1 MENNSKSSVVY
12 QGKIPGRV
20 KYTFAFGALGK
31 DLIYGMIATFSM
43 IYFTDIIK
51 VAPAFIGTMFFVA
64 KIWDAFNDLF
74 MGMIVDNTRS
84 RFGKFVPWLVIG
96 TLINAFV
103 FVTVFTDFHLTGVK
117 LCVFATVVYILWGMT
132 YTIMDIPY
140 WSMLPSL
147 SSTKKE
153 RDSMSVIPRIF
164 ASTAWLL
171 MGAFALKLV
180 SVLGKGDSAV
190 GYSALAKII
199 AVIFVITSIITVVFV
214 KDRSCQEA
222 ESGKEAKRLTIKDAL
237 HVIAGNDQLKVF
249 IGIVLCYNLVV
260 QLAGGIAIYYFKY
273 VTGNEGLYPIFT
285 TAAQFAEIAAL
296 FLFPILSNYFTK
308 KQVFAIASFSPAIG
322 LAGVV
327 LCGFFAPQNMVIVAI
342 SGIFYKLGSG
352 LTLGATTVMLADVID
367 YGQVKLGSRNESIIA
382 SFQTL
387 LVKTASAVSAWL
399 IGVGLTIV
407 GYVAN
412 AEQSASTIMG
422 MRVLMG
428 VVPSVITILA
438 FVIYAKG
445 YKLEGAYL
453 EEIME
458 KIKGNKT
465 EETEE

>member
-1 MENNSKSSVVY
+1 MKLSNFSKLSF
-12 QGKIPGRV
+12 GI
-20 KYTFAFGALGK
+20 GALGK
-31 DLIYGMIATFSM
+31 DLCYAIISYFLM
-43 IYFTDIIK
+43 IYFTDTVGLTPLFVGNLFL
-51 VAPAFIGTMFFVA
+51 VARV
-64 KIWDAFNDLF
+64 WDAFNDPM
-74 MGMIVDNTRS
+74 MGFVVDNTRTKW
-84 RFGKFVPWLVIG
+84 GKFRPWILIG
-96 TLINAFV
+96 TVLNAIVLV
-103 FVTVFTDFHLTGVK
+103 FMFTKPSGLEGTSMYVYFS
-117 LCVFATVVYILWGMT
+117 VVYILWGMT
-132 YTIMDIPY
+132 YTVMDIPY

-180 SVLGKGDSAV
+180 SVLGNGDSAT

-199 AVIFVITSIITVVFV
+199 AVIFVVTSIITVVFV
-214 KDRSCQEA
+214 KDRSCQDMETGEKA
-222 ESGKEAKRLTIKDAL
+222 QKLTIKDAL
-237 HVIAGNDQLKVF
+237 HVITGNDQLKVF
-249 IGIVLCYNLVV
+249 IGVVLCYNLVV

-296 FLFPILSNYFTK
+296 FLFPILSKFFTK

-327 LCGFFAPQNMVIVAI
+327 LCGFIAPQNVAIVAI

-412 AEQSASTIMG
+412 AEQTASTIMG
-422 MRVLMG
+422 MRILMG

-453 EEIME
+453 EEILE
-458 KIKGNKT
+458 KVKNVKT
-465 EETEE
+465 EE